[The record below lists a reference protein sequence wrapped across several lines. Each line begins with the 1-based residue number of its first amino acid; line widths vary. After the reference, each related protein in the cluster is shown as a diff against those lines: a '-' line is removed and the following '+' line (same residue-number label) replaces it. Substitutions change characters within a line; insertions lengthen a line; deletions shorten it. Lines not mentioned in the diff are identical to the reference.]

1 MLYPAQVLVR
11 TVQNKE
17 GVKGRYW
24 FMDAD
29 VKDGALTGKTGKT
42 ILTVL
47 RHLGRLQEVCCNSGL
62 SQLCGSDHCM
72 HVSGSRSMREGWPRG
87 HSKRAV

>member
-1 MLYPAQVLVR
+1 MLCADYPNLGSILR
-11 TVQNKE
+11 RPTQNKE

-47 RHLGRLQEVCCNSGL
+47 RHLGRLQEVR
-62 SQLCGSDHCM
+62 
-72 HVSGSRSMREGWPRG
+72 SRLPSLFTDLVAKVE
-87 HSKRAV
+87 HLAAFSS